1 MEKWYTTNNYRE
13 LCIAILQEN
22 LVALRSKA
30 KLSQDRM
37 ANLVGVSRQ
46 TYYGFETGNNPMSWT
61 VCIALIFYFDKIE
74 ATRDMLRDLK
84 VYPEELIVALNEK
97 I

>member
-46 TYYGFETGNNPMSWT
+46 TYYGLKQESTRCPGRS
-61 VCIALIFYFDKIE
+61 ALLLSSISIK
-74 ATRDMLRDLK
+74 
-84 VYPEELIVALNEK
+84 
-97 I
+97 